1 LAAAIDDDGHGAEK
15 KAEKKPEPAPL
26 APKPVAPPHDPET
39 GEVGP
44 HEIDVPKDKEQ
55 GEDNWIAFGQLMIA
69 AVKTATNKA
78 EIDKWLDLNKG
89 ALEGMK
95 TVAPKVYKRFMGAI
109 DRPVVEEGAK

>member
-1 LAAAIDDDGHGAEK
+1 
-15 KAEKKPEPAPL
+15 
-26 APKPVAPPHDPET
+26 
-39 GEVGP
+39 
-44 HEIDVPKDKEQ
+44 
-55 GEDNWIAFGQLMIA
+55 MIA
-69 AVKTATNKA
+69 AVKTATNKS